1 MQRLLNL
8 ILDGEKFVLYK
19 ISALFSSVFQC
30 PLTIFG
36 FASTEGEELGQ
47 REEVHLARSVLKDLP
62 RCWLYFYCLRH
73 VYYDFSSAL
82 STNKFKSSS
91 HLFSG
96 LNEDGGFY
104 DLLLHKYGE
113 SVSQTTLSVFKPRF
127 LFLNHSFCFANHS
140 SCN

>member
-1 MQRLLNL
+1 MGVYHLQRLLNL

-30 PLTIFG
+30 PLTIVG

-91 HLFSG
+91 RLFSG
-96 LNEDGGFY
+96 LKEDGGFY
-104 DLLLHKYGE
+104 DLLLHK
-113 SVSQTTLSVFKPRF
+113 
-127 LFLNHSFCFANHS
+127 
-140 SCN
+140 